1 MIADEGAEQE
11 PRQPSAYDLFE
22 ARERVRTS
30 VVAAVE
36 RSAVLEEEHRPTP
49 ARSPVGCGSGHALL
63 LSTDSGATLHP

>member
-1 MIADEGAEQE
+1 VIADEGTEQE
-11 PRQPSAYDLFE
+11 PRQPSADDLLE

-49 ARSPVGCGSGHALL
+49 VRDPVRCGSGHALL
-63 LSTDSGATLHP
+63 LSTESGAPLHP

>member
-11 PRQPSAYDLFE
+11 PRQPSADDLFE

-49 ARSPVGCGSGHALL
+49 ARSP
-63 LSTDSGATLHP
+63 TQSGAPLHP